1 MKRQSESGLFNWI
14 YDPIYFKQNISRK
27 RREGKGEKRKK
38 VMNYISPKGY
48 KDLAGIL
55 IQINKLELG
64 LY

>member
-14 YDPIYFKQNISRK
+14 YDPIFSNKIYQEK
-27 RREGKGEKRKK
+27 EGKGEKRKK